1 MKKPE
6 QESPLHLHPRE
17 TEVISLTI
25 PKDALASLKQVAAQ
39 RDMSYQALL
48 KLYIGQ
54 GLRQDLA
61 RLSLGSVCW
70 KPLPTYSHT
79 TFNLMRKSHQSCE
92 KSERHRSVRYAVEL

>member
-6 QESPLHLHPRE
+6 QESPLHVHPRE
-17 TEVISLTI
+17 TEVISLAI
-25 PKDALASLKQVAAQ
+25 PKDTLASLKQVAAQ

-61 RLSLGSVCW
+61 RLFGERVLETTAHVLARRLQSDEEVAAIMREIREASV
-70 KPLPTYSHT
+70 S
-79 TFNLMRKSHQSCE
+79 
-92 KSERHRSVRYAVEL
+92 

>member
-6 QESPLHLHPRE
+6 QESPLHFRPRE
-17 TEVISLTI
+17 TEGISLII
-25 PKDALASLKQVAAQ
+25 PKDVLVSLKQVALQ

-61 RLSLGSVCW
+61 RLFGERVLE
-70 KPLPTYSHT
+70 T
-79 TFNLMRKSHQSCE
+79 TAHILARRLQSDE
-92 KSERHRSVRYAVEL
+92 EVASIM